1 MRIVVAGCVLVVY
14 VILQSCATRTERDIY
29 TITERDTTFREIV
42 TNAPG
47 DRDNGVIFPS
57 SRTIEVQHTTIT
69 RDSAVEREYPNF
81 IRLGVFESA
90 GFFATGAGKNGI
102 GTGLFGVYGLLDPDF
117 GLDVSSSS
125 KTRDVF
131 FTGGLYRLGIGE
143 WRLRWFRDAENWT
156 IGTSLVEVLAPEAN
170 KDKILVSSF
179 PVYVRK
185 RYFLREEIPYVA
197 VTPTFGIGWAP
208 SQYVNIGA
216 TFDVGSI
223 GGLNMRA
230 YAGFA
235 AGMNGA
241 LAGDSITVSSFP
253 YFGLGIS
260 MMDFLNLVPETN
272 KEWKYHEHSAWNI
285 GLLEGAILYTSAE
298 RSIIQTEDT
307 TVSIPIKGIVGRLLP
322 ASVALPFLDYKLYA
336 GTSLLN
342 IVYLGDTKG
351 GFGLL
356 PLRVGYW
363 HTLLPDELS
372 VEPFVEYNYFPS
384 SFFHLGAK
392 LNLYVKQSLSVNL
405 TAGFASGNTSNAI
418 SSDLT
423 DQFGNPTSFSGA
435 YIGIGIGLS
444 NRIFF
449 PEELR
454 YNKQP

>member
-1 MRIVVAGCVLVVY
+1 MRVVFAVCTLVICVL
-14 VILQSCATRTERDIY
+14 LQSCITRTEQDVY
-29 TITERDTTFREIV
+29 TITERDTTRREIV

-47 DRDNGVIFPS
+47 DRDNGVIYPS
-57 SRTIEVQHTTIT
+57 SRTIEIQRTTVT
-69 RDSAVEREYPNF
+69 RDSVVERGYPNF
-81 IRLGVFESA
+81 IRFGVFESA
-90 GFFATGAGKNGI
+90 GFVATGAGKNGI

-117 GLDVSSSS
+117 GLDVSSTS
-125 KTRDVF
+125 KTRDVV

-170 KDKILVSSF
+170 GDKILISSF

-208 SQYVNIGA
+208 SQYINLGA

-241 LAGDSITVSSFP
+241 ITGDSITVSAFP

-260 MMDFLNLVPETN
+260 MMDFLNIVPETYR
-272 KEWKYHEHSAWNI
+272 EWKYHEHSAWNI
-285 GLLEGAILYTSAE
+285 GLLEAAFLYTSAE
-298 RSIIQTEDT
+298 RSIIQTKDT
-307 TVSIPIKGIVGRLLP
+307 TVNVPLKGVIGRLLP
-322 ASVALPFLDYKLYA
+322 ASVALPFLDHKLYA

-342 IVYLGDTKG
+342 IVYLGDGQG

-356 PLRVGYW
+356 PLRIGYW

-384 SFFHLGAK
+384 SFVHLGAR
-392 LNLYVKQSLSVNL
+392 LNLYVKQSLNVSL
-405 TAGFASGNTSNAI
+405 TAGFASGNTTNAI
-418 SSDLT
+418 ASDFT

-435 YIGIGIGLS
+435 YIGIGLGLS